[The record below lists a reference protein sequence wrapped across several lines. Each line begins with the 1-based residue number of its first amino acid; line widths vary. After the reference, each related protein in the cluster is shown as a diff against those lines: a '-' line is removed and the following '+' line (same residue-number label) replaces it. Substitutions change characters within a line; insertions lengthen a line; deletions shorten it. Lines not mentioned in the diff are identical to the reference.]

1 MRYRSVINIIIP
13 IRKRNGGNER
23 CGYQK
28 EVMKSEEENRVKLR
42 REKKIRAE
50 RTNTM
55 LRLSSNW

>member
-1 MRYRSVINIIIP
+1 MEAMKDVGI
-13 IRKRNGGNER
+13 
-23 CGYQK
+23 K